1 MKQDE
6 AETLALKALGWLATQ
21 DEVWSAFVLH
31 TGLDPADIRRAASDT
46 GFLSAVLE
54 FLTQHDGWVTAFCD
68 AAGVDYRLPL
78 AARHCL
84 SPESDL
90 HWT

>member
-1 MKQDE
+1 MTQDE
-6 AETLALKALGWLATQ
+6 AETLALQALGWLATQ
-21 DEVWSAFVLH
+21 DEVWQAFLLN
-31 TGLDPADIRRAASDT
+31 TGMAAADIRKAAADP
-46 GFLSAVLE
+46 GFLTAVLE

-78 AARHCL
+78 AARQRL
-84 SPESDL
+84 SPESDM